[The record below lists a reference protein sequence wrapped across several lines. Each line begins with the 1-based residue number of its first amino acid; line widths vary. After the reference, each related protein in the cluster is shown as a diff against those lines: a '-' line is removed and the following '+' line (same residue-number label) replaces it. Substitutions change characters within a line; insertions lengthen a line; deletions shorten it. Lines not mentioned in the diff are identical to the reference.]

1 MDGNESFSALMQEL
15 RSGQHQAANAV
26 FCRYAEQLVS
36 LARRHLDERFANKV
50 DPEDVVQS
58 AYRSFF
64 VRHRDGRLDVE
75 NWQSLWGLLTLI
87 TLRKC
92 ADRVRYFQADR
103 RDVNREA
110 TGPKSA
116 DDPQPWQN
124 AVGREPTPDEAAVLA
139 ETVERLLG
147 GLDADERPIVEL
159 SLQGYSTEEI
169 SEQLGRASRSVR
181 RLRERVRLQLERAQA
196 GESV

>member
-1 MDGNESFSALMQEL
+1 MDENESFSALMQEL

-64 VRHRDGRLDVE
+64 VRQRDGRLEVE

-110 TGPKSA
+110 AGPKST